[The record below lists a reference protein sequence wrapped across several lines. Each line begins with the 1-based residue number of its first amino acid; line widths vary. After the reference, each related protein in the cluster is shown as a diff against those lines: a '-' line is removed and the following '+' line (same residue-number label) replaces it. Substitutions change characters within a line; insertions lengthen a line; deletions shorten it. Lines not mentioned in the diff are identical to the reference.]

1 MATNDGSATAGGW
14 RRFARWFAIVSAIA
28 LLMFSYHYLAPLA
41 EGEKTRPLEPLIEES
56 TGAFAAGIL
65 YFGIAALV
73 RRYPLR
79 RADWPGRLPLYLGA
93 MVLYAVTHT
102 SMMWASRSL
111 LFPLAGLGRYDYG
124 VMPLRYLM
132 EAPFQVISFAL
143 IVGAVHA
150 VRSWRAAREQEV
162 RAARLERTLVDAQL
176 ASLRV
181 QLQPHF
187 LFNSLNTISATMY
200 DDPAAADE
208 LLAGLSD
215 LLRASLRTERTD
227 EVPLATEL
235 ATLEG
240 YLALVRARFG
250 ERLSLAVESDPAATE
265 ALVPSML
272 LQPLVEN
279 AIRHGGVEQRGHGA
293 VAVRAWRESAEL
305 RVEVADDGPG
315 LDPALAE
322 TARTSGGLG
331 LAATRERLRLLYG
344 DGQELRAANRQEG
357 GFRVSIRIPFHTAPR
372 AEA

>member
-1 MATNDGSATAGGW
+1 MATRDGAGSVGGW
-14 RRFARWFAIVSAIA
+14 RRFVLWFAIVSAIA

-41 EGEKTRPLEPLIEES
+41 EGQKTNPLKPLIEES
-56 TGAFAAGIL
+56 TGALAAGIL

-79 RADWPGRLPLYLGA
+79 RGDWLGKLPLYLGA
-93 MVLYAVTHT
+93 MALFAISHT
-102 SMMWASRSL
+102 SMMWASRAL

-162 RAARLERTLVDAQL
+162 RAARLERNLVDAQL
-176 ASLRV
+176 AGLRV

-187 LFNSLNTISATMY
+187 LFNSLNTISSTMY

-208 LLAGLSD
+208 LLEGLSD

-235 ATLEG
+235 ATLDG

-250 ERLSLAVESDPAATE
+250 ERLRLTVESDPAASD

-279 AIRHGGVEQRGHGA
+279 AIRHGGVEKRGRGA
-293 VAVRAWRESAEL
+293 VEVRAWREEADL
-305 RVEVADDGPG
+305 RVEVEDDGPG
-315 LDPALAE
+315 LDPA
-322 TARTSGGLG
+322 TAVTERTSGGLG

-344 DGQELRAANRQEG
+344 AGQELSAANREEG
-357 GFRVSIRIPFHTAPR
+357 GFRVSIRFPFHTEPR